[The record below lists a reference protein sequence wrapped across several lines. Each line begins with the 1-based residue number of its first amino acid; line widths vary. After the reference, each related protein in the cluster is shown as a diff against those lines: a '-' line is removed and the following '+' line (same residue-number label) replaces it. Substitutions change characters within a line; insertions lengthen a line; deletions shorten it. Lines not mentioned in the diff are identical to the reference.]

1 MPYLPLYYKG
11 TTGFRVREI
20 CILLT
25 VRLLVISKKTKKIN
39 EIYEHNNL

>member
-1 MPYLPLYYKG
+1 MEHFFG

-25 VRLLVISKKTKKIN
+25 DRLLMISKKTKKIN